1 MDVPVT
7 IEIFDSEPEL
17 SLGLTPYDQ
26 INECDL
32 ELASGKLVVAGC
44 TVISQMPK
52 ELK

>member
-17 SLGLTPYDQ
+17 SLDLTPNDQ
-26 INECDL
+26 TNECDL